1 VPVLEEPSGA
11 VRAFGALAFFAA
23 SRRRAL
29 ARPSID
35 LPAATPLPAHALT
48 EHEALQLVAH
58 AGLPVMPCTHAA
70 TAEDAVAA
78 AAGHAYPVV
87 LKLSSRTITHKSD
100 VGGVKLNLADATAVR
115 AAFDA
120 ILASARAA
128 EPGAHIDGVL
138 VAPMIK
144 GGVECILGVQRDPVF
159 GPVVMFGL
167 GGVMVEAL
175 KDVSFRIAP
184 IDEIEARAMV
194 DEIRARRVLDGM
206 RGAPSADVD
215 ALAHAIA
222 ALSRFAAAHAAS
234 IESLD
239 LNPFVVMPRDST
251 GIHGLKALALDA
263 VLIARN

>member
-1 VPVLEEPSGA
+1 
-11 VRAFGALAFFAA
+11 
-23 SRRRAL
+23 
-29 ARPSID
+29 
-35 LPAATPLPAHALT
+35 LPAHALT